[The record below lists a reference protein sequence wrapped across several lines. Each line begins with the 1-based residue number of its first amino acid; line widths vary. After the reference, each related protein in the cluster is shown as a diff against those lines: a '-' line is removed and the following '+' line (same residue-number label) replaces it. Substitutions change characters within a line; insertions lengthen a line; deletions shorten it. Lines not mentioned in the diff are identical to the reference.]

1 MPDDT
6 RSAHRDLYHVA
17 NTADL
22 PALTVVGTG
31 LIPWKH
37 MTLEALDAIERADK
51 VHFVV
56 ADIMMER
63 WLQDLN
69 PTAERLAEYL
79 PDRPRHESYRIWTDT
94 VLESVRAGLRTCAVS
109 YGHPGVFVQ
118 FTRNAIRQARGEGY
132 SAVMLPG
139 ISSEDCL
146 FCDLGMDPGPLG
158 LQSYG
163 ATVFVERRPLFDTGT
178 PLILWQITVA
188 SNHGPPIGTD
198 RAGLNLL
205 TKVLLEWYPPEHLVV
220 VYEGSRNPAVE
231 PIIQTIALSR
241 LATVRMRRSGTL
253 FVPPL

>member
-1 MPDDT
+1 MLDDISSTCRHSGQLPDQ
-6 RSAHRDLYHVA
+6 
-17 NTADL
+17 ADL
-22 PALTVVGTG
+22 PALTVVGSG

-69 PTAERLAEYL
+69 PTAERLCEYL
-79 PDRPRHESYRIWTDT
+79 PERRRSETYHVWTST
-94 VLESVRAGLRTCAVS
+94 VLDSVRAGLKTCAVS

-118 FTRNAIRQARGEGY
+118 FTRDAIRQAREEGY

-146 FCDLGMDPGPLG
+146 ISDVGVDPGPLG
-158 LQSYG
+158 MQSYG
-163 ATVFVERRPLFDTGT
+163 ATVFSMGRPRFDTGT
-178 PLILWQITVA
+178 PLILWQLRVVNQPGLPKDI
-188 SNHGPPIGTD
+188 H
-198 RAGLNLL
+198 RAGLMRL
-205 TKVLLEWYPPEHLVV
+205 TEVLLESYPADHQVV
-220 VYEGSRNPAVE
+220 LYEGSRNPAVE
-231 PIIQTIALSR
+231 PIIQTIPLSS
-241 LATVRMRRSGTL
+241 LATVRFRGSATL

>member
-1 MPDDT
+1 MPHDT
-6 RSAHRDLYHVA
+6 QSTHRSFECPPAG
-17 NTADL
+17 ADL
-22 PALTVVGTG
+22 PALTVVGSG

-56 ADIMMER
+56 ADVMMEG

-69 PTAERLAEYL
+69 PTAERLCEYL
-79 PDRPRHESYRIWTDT
+79 PDRPRSETYHIWTST

-118 FTRNAIRQARGEGY
+118 FTRDAIRQAREEGY
-132 SAVMLPG
+132 AAVMLPG

-146 FCDLGMDPGPLG
+146 LCDLGVDPGPLG

-163 ATVFVERRPLFDTGT
+163 ATVFVGKRPLFDPRT
-178 PLILWQITVA
+178 PLILWQITVV
-188 SNHGPPIGTD
+188 NTQGPPTGTD
-198 RAGLNLL
+198 RAGLKRLSE
-205 TKVLLEWYPPEHLVV
+205 VLLEWYPPEHLVV
-220 VYEGSRNPAVE
+220 AYEGSRNPAVE
-231 PIIQTIALSR
+231 PIIQTIPLSR
-241 LATVRMRRSGTL
+241 LVAVRMRRSGTL